1 MLKSLVGATLVAA
14 TLSLPALAAE
24 PTPPAAGPV
33 VLDDRQLDQ
42 VSAGDAG
49 ISPIDVF
56 FFAHNVFAAN
66 SGGLPWPAQKAIWL
80 LHKPIVAADN

>member
-24 PTPPAAGPV
+24 ATPPTAGPV

-42 VSAGDAG
+42 VSAGYTGSLGGA
-49 ISPIDVF
+49 F
-56 FFAHNVFAAN
+56 WQAHAVLARN
-66 SGGLPWPAQKAIWL
+66 SGGLPELAQIAIWL
-80 LHKPIVAADN
+80 IHEPFLHSD